1 MSSSL
6 TLARPYARAAFT
18 LAQANDALPQWSMR
32 LGFAAQ
38 IALDARVQAL
48 LGHPRLTAAEAV
60 ELLLPPG
67 APDEVF
73 GKFLE
78 ELAENGR
85 LQLLPDIAALYAQL
99 RAEAERVVKATIT
112 SATKLD
118 ESELARLRAALIK
131 RLGSE
136 VEIVTAVDP
145 ELIGGAVIDAGN
157 VVIDGSIRNKLTR
170 LESALAR

>member
-6 TLARPYARAAFT
+6 TLARPYARAAFA
-18 LAQANDALPQWSMR
+18 LAHASDALSQWSMR
-32 LGFAAQ
+32 LGFAAH
-38 IALDARVQAL
+38 IALDPRVQAL
-48 LGHPRLTAAEAV
+48 LGHPKLTAAEAV
-60 ELLLPPG
+60 DLLLPPG

-73 GKFLE
+73 GQFLA

-85 LQLLPDIAALYAQL
+85 LQLLPDIAAIYAQL

-118 ESELARLRAALIK
+118 ETELAKLRAALIK

-145 ELIGGAVIDAGN
+145 ELIGGAVIDAGA
-157 VVIDGSIRNKLTR
+157 VVIDGSIRNKLAR
-170 LESALAR
+170 LETALAQ